1 MRSPEFAVPNLWK
14 FSDRC
19 RDCDAAFDKNE
30 TVFTAADQ
38 CRACDLELGVGGAAP
53 VTPSTSINWVKGFS
67 GKADDQTMDVK
78 SGEVLKFVWTGGHN
92 VYQMKDKAAFD
103 ACDFTAATNLGA
115 TSPVYHT
122 MGAATTYF
130 ACKVGA
136 HCNSG
141 QKLSAVVPA
150 PGVKGCDGVVNS
162 GKVNDCAGA
171 CGGTAVLSGCDNK
184 CGSTK
189 AEDVCKV
196 CGGDG
201 KSCLGCDGVA
211 NSGKA
216 NDSCGVC
223 DGDGMGCKG
232 CDGVENSGKVNDC
245 AGACG
250 GTAVLSGCDNTC
262 GSTKKKDVCSVCGG
276 DGFSCKGG
284 SSGVDSNNKDG
295 AAGSGGIGAAVN
307 NTSTG
312 MFDPSKKRACT

>member
-1 MRSPEFAVPNLWK
+1 MPNLWK
-14 FSDRC
+14 FSDQC
-19 RDCDAAFDKNE
+19 RNCDAAFDKNE

-67 GKADDQTMDVK
+67 GKAEDQTMDVK

-92 VYQMKDKAAFD
+92 VYLMKDKAAFD
-103 ACDFTAATNLGA
+103 GCDFTAATNLGA
-115 TSPVYHT
+115 TSPVLHT

-150 PGVKGCDGVVNS
+150 PPGVKGCDGVVNS

-184 CGSTK
+184 CGST
-189 AEDVCKV
+189 
-196 CGGDG
+196 
-201 KSCLGCDGVA
+201 
-211 NSGKA
+211 
-216 NDSCGVC
+216 
-223 DGDGMGCKG
+223 M
-232 CDGVENSGKVNDC
+232 
-245 AGACG
+245 
-250 GTAVLSGCDNTC
+250 
-262 GSTKKKDVCSVCGG
+262 KKDVCSVCGG

-284 SSGVDSNNKDG
+284 SSGVNNNNQDG

-312 MFDPSKKRACT
+312 MFDPSKKASIHIDVCRGLCLGRRGGGSGRRAARSRSEVWELRVLMHW